1 MTGKRLLMSNFNL
14 NRAWN
19 RIRRPVA
26 ETVRSGRALWQLTKD
41 EVRRIMRRRVKP
53 RFWGFMIAVTLIV
66 FLASFAVMRIRYG
79 YGAQRLAQA
88 QSARDALAV
97 EAKSLGEELEFA
109 QTDEYV
115 MRVARDELNM
125 IMPGEIRY
133 VNGAR

>member
-1 MTGKRLLMSNFNL
+1 MSKFNA
-14 NRAWN
+14 NWAWN
-19 RIRRPVA
+19 RVWRPIA
-26 ETVRSGRALWQLTKD
+26 ESVRLGRALWQLTKD
-41 EVRRIMRRRVKP
+41 GVRRIMRRRVKP

-97 EAKSLGEELEFA
+97 EAKALGEQLEFA

-115 MRVARDELNM
+115 MRIARDELNM

>member
-1 MTGKRLLMSNFNL
+1 MSKFNMNWAYYRVQRRL
-14 NRAWN
+14 
-19 RIRRPVA
+19 A
-26 ETVRSGRALWQLTKD
+26 EAFRLGRALWQLTKD
-41 EVRRIMRRRVKP
+41 GVRRFMRRRVKP

-79 YGAQRLAQA
+79 YGAQQLAQA
-88 QSARDALAV
+88 QRERDALKV
-97 EAKSLGEELEFA
+97 EAKSLGEQLDFA

-115 MRVARDELNM
+115 MRIARDELNM

>member
-1 MTGKRLLMSNFNL
+1 MSKFNP
-14 NRAWN
+14 NWAWN
-19 RIRRPVA
+19 RVRRPIA
-26 ETVRSGRALWQLTKD
+26 ETMHLGRALWQLTKD
-41 EVRRIMRRRVKP
+41 GVRRIMRRRVKP

-66 FLASFAVMRIRYG
+66 FLASFVVMRIRYN

-88 QSARDALAV
+88 QSARDAPAV
-97 EAKSLGEELEFA
+97 TAQSLGDQLKFA

-115 MRVARDELNM
+115 MRIARDELNM